1 MLLTEQRGLDG
12 LFGDANNSARRKHL
26 GAREP
31 RAALR
36 LRFGNQQRLSV
47 ELIHLILSIR
57 FVHCV
62 PLPPSR
68 YFLFA
73 PLALSNARASC
84 TRTYAPPHSSGP
96 LGSGF

>member
-1 MLLTEQRGLDG
+1 MLLTEQRGGLDG
-12 LFGDANNSARRKHL
+12 LFGEANNSARRKHL

-68 YFLFA
+68 Y
-73 PLALSNARASC
+73 LSFRAAC
-84 TRTYAPPHSSGP
+84 AQ
-96 LGSGF
+96 